1 MLKKHKER
9 NFYLPVVNFKSLDDF
24 AQQAGTTVPEI
35 MPLVRRD
42 VDAYR
47 DFELRNP
54 QTGKIRS
61 ISAPTQL
68 LMNVQRTA
76 LKGMRTTPSYSPHAY
91 IRGRSI
97 ITAAKQHPNAVTGFK
112 LDISDYFHSISEA
125 KILESWW
132 WNSLD
137 KLPRHQEELVRAF
150 AALATRNKPNC
161 SGSPLDTYLPQGAPT
176 SGFMSNIVGRH
187 IDVSMWKI
195 ARRFGMRSTR
205 YSDDILFTSRLPLSR
220 QHLETA
226 LHEARG
232 AIISHGFEV
241 NDSKT
246 RILTQGSRMEVL
258 GVMLGG
264 ETPRLSRTK
273 RRKIE
278 SEIRGI
284 VKFGLL
290 SHALERHRNPDALY
304 QSLRGY
310 LAFAYPLEK
319 EWAGRQIAL
328 LQSAVK
334 DLYAS
339 N

>member
-9 NFYLPVVNFKSLDDF
+9 NFYLPVVNFSSLDDF
-24 AQQAGTTVPEI
+24 ATKAGTSVPEI
-35 MPLVRRD
+35 MPLIRHE

-47 DFELRNP
+47 GFELRNP
-54 QTGKIRS
+54 KTGKIRS
-61 ISAPTQL
+61 ISAPTPQ
-68 LMNVQRTA
+68 LMNLQKVA
-76 LKGMRTTPSYSPHAY
+76 LQGMRTTPSYSPHAY
-91 IRGRSI
+91 IPGRSI
-97 ITAAKQHPNAVTGFK
+97 ITAANQHPNAVTGFK

-132 WNSLD
+132 WSSLD

-150 AALATRNKPNC
+150 AALATRNKPGC
-161 SGSPLDTYLPQGAPT
+161 SGSADDTYLPQGAPT

-195 ARRFGMRSTR
+195 ARRYGMRTTR
-205 YSDDILFTSRLPLSR
+205 YSDDILFTSRFNMSR
-220 QHLETA
+220 KLLEDA
-226 LHEARG
+226 LHAARG
-232 AIISHGFEV
+232 AVISHGFQV
-241 NDSKT
+241 NNNKT
-246 RILTQGSRMEVL
+246 RIMTKGSRMEVL

-304 QSLRGY
+304 HSLRGY

-334 DLYAS
+334 DLYS
-339 N
+339 PH